1 MGTPGASC
9 LEDVCGCEVSTG
21 GHGDLPSVAD
31 TASAAA
37 QNQANI

>member
-1 MGTPGASC
+1 MGTAGADC
-9 LEDVCGCEVSTG
+9 LEDVCGCEVNMG
-21 GHGDLPSVAD
+21 GHGDPPSGAD